1 LKLDFSISQ
10 PVFCWFQRPETCGRL
25 TFGNKRQRKPKGQSR
40 MDNPGKLA
48 TLGTQDT
55 GRRQA
60 IHKNITQHRKLKRLR
75 RKTQPKPVGELSCTR
90 RVSSSRFL
98 RHSPCYSY
106 I

>member
-10 PVFCWFQRPETCGRL
+10 TVFCWFQRPETCGRL

-60 IHKNITQHRKLKRLR
+60 IHKKYNTTQKTKKITKKDPT
-75 RKTQPKPVGELSCTR
+75 KTSGWTQLHAKG
-90 RVSSSRFL
+90 
-98 RHSPCYSY
+98 
-106 I
+106 